1 MQGIK
6 LTALHLS
13 ALEIGAYNPIAR
25 ELAVIMRSQ
34 DERIRYYSV
43 FLGGCLLLGEQQG
56 WLYSRMIPMR
66 FLQQRSGIGLSFV
79 EPWVCPCCRQPLAAE
94 LLGDQRMAAG
104 YPEHLEKQSCRIPR
118 ALLTYSKTFFCL
130 EPASSLF
137 CFDIKTIYRFQV
149 AYFKQRQDAVVSQF
163 VGADPIVFQ
172 VSLASMWCQNLVK
185 LSEALTPAWVIIS
198 SSIYLMHL
206 LSPWQGLRGIFLE
219 IYLTKESQQLC
230 ARSVRFQF
238 STQGLPSA
246 ASGGSTKVSPFLV
259 DIGALGDDYIFDA
272 MFGQPIRGISH

>member
-1 MQGIK
+1 
-6 LTALHLS
+6 
-13 ALEIGAYNPIAR
+13 
-25 ELAVIMRSQ
+25 
-34 DERIRYYSV
+34 
-43 FLGGCLLLGEQQG
+43 
-56 WLYSRMIPMR
+56 MR

-94 LLGDQRMAAG
+94 LLGDRRMAAG

-172 VSLASMWCQNLVK
+172 VSLASM
-185 LSEALTPAWVIIS
+185 
-198 SSIYLMHL
+198 
-206 LSPWQGLRGIFLE
+206 
-219 IYLTKESQQLC
+219 
-230 ARSVRFQF
+230 
-238 STQGLPSA
+238 
-246 ASGGSTKVSPFLV
+246 
-259 DIGALGDDYIFDA
+259 
-272 MFGQPIRGISH
+272 